1 MRKFIFMMAA
11 VAAMVMSAHTTE
23 QKVFDNTYVTLKGG
37 VTALMHPGCNG
48 YENLGHTFEA
58 TTSLQVGKWITPHWG
73 MAIDGTNGWRNGS
86 KFGNFQKSNGFYT
99 VNYVT
104 VAALAKYRW
113 QFSKFNMV
121 AAVGPMWIHGFKK
134 DAVDPNDIGTKMQ
147 LEFNYDLNSK
157 WQLNVVPELNYNF
170 TTTGG
175 NQPRFDSRNAW
186 YGLMAGVTYK
196 FGNKFNNCDKIYTQT
211 DFDKLNTEINNLRAR
226 QPEVIERVV
235 EKTIVKEITNE
246 CVVYFDKNSAI
257 LSDVSKATL
266 NNITG
271 NVVIKGGASQDGSL
285 KRNIELSKERAEVV
299 ATYLKNRGVNVLSTE
314 GLGVTGSRTVIVTVK

>member
-11 VAAMVMSAHTTE
+11 LAAMVMSAHTTE
-23 QKVFDNTYVTLKGG
+23 QKFFDNTYITLKGG

-58 TTSLQVGKWITPHWG
+58 ATSLQIGKWITPHWG

-134 DAVDPNDIGTKMQ
+134 NAVDPNDIGTKMQ
-147 LEFNYDLNSK
+147 LEFNYDLNNK
-157 WQLNVVPELNYNF
+157 WQLNIVPELNYNF

-196 FGNKFNNCDKIYTQT
+196 FGNEFVECPYIYTQS
-211 DFDKLNTEINNLRAR
+211 DVDKLNAEINDLRAR
-226 QPEVIERVV
+226 QPEIVEKVV
-235 EKTIVKEITNE
+235 EKVIVKGADQY
-246 CVVYFDKNSAI
+246 VVFFDKNSSK
-257 LSDVSKATL
+257 LSDASKTIL
-266 NNITG
+266 DN
-271 NVVIKGGASQDGSL
+271 IKGEVIIQGHASEEGTYA
-285 KRNIELSKERAEVV
+285 RNEVLAKERATVV
-299 ATYLKNRGVNVLSTE
+299 AEYLTNKGIKVLGTQ
-314 GLGVTGSRTVIVTVK
+314 GMGATGSRVAIIQVK